1 MPDIT
6 REEFL
11 RGLRLSRDADNT
23 VSLYGPDG
31 DHVIY
36 VVGNLGLDLSAYQ
49 IGSWVAAA
57 CHEYA
62 ARRREQTHSAEY
74 VTEEEAWAHT
84 PDYGT
89 TWASCEEIDAAC
101 KERGWRAQIDMDGDE
116 TRVFLFTTING
127 LIGTRLSAAYAPTF
141 PAAFAEAFCEAVET
155 NGE

>member
-62 ARRREQTHSAEY
+62 ARRREQTHSAECWRLPGH
-74 VTEEEAWAHT
+74 EACA
-84 PDYGT
+84 
-89 TWASCEEIDAAC
+89 
-101 KERGWRAQIDMDGDE
+101 RGLLKRWWPVIEA
-116 TRVFLFTTING
+116 
-127 LIGTRLSAAYAPTF
+127 
-141 PAAFAEAFCEAVET
+141 AEARQRAWL
-155 NGE
+155 

>member
-1 MPDIT
+1 MPDD
-6 REEFL
+6 
-11 RGLRLSRDADNT
+11 LRLRT
-23 VSLYGPDG
+23 VRALGY
-31 DHVIY
+31 Y
-36 VVGNLGLDLSAYQ
+36 VGYPLVDDDPKRYNLWFDPPWRSSCLKEWRG
-49 IGSWVAAA
+49 
-57 CHEYA
+57 
-62 ARRREQTHSAEY
+62 EY